1 MHMDP
6 VMPQAV
12 GAILSILVTG
22 FILRLLRQPHVV
34 AYLLA
39 GVVIGPWGLS
49 LVSDSALIGRLGALG
64 VVLLL
69 FFVGMETDPR
79 KLIAHWK
86 TSIFGTLLQI
96 LLSIAAVWL
105 VGYFYG
111 WTTVRILLFGFVI
124 SLSSTAIVIK
134 LLQEKGLLNSRIGQ
148 SVLGITL
155 AQDLAVIPM
164 LVILGMLGSDELDT
178 AHLAKQAVGTIAA
191 GLLFVL
197 IFKRDKIVL
206 PLSKIIKEDKELQL
220 FAALTICFGLAF
232 MSAWFDLS
240 TALGAFIAGMLVGSA
255 KETEWVHQ
263 TLDSFKVLFVAV
275 FFVSVGMLL
284 DVDFLIKHWVLAG
297 MLLLAVLITNTF
309 VNALV
314 LRMASYKWKESIF
327 AGLLLSQIGEFS
339 FVLTAVGYQSSIIN
353 NFGYQLSLC
362 VISLSLLVSPLWIN
376 AGEKLLNIRK
386 S

>member
-96 LLSIAAVWL
+96 ILSTAVVWL
-105 VGYFYG
+105 VGILYG
-111 WTTVRILLFGFVI
+111 WTVARILLFGFVI

-134 LLQEKGLLNSRIGQ
+134 LLQEKGLLNSGIGQ
-148 SVLGITL
+148 SVLGIVL
-155 AQDLAVIPM
+155 AQDLAIIPM
-164 LVILGMLGSDELDT
+164 LVILGMLGSEGVDT
-178 AHLAKQAVGTIAA
+178 AHLAKQAIGTVAA
-191 GLLFVL
+191 GLLFFL
-197 IFKRDKIVL
+197 IFKRDKVVL
-206 PLSKIIKEDKELQL
+206 PLSRWIKEDNELQL

-255 KETEWVHQ
+255 KETQWVHH
-263 TLDSFKVLFVAV
+263 TLESFKVLFVAV

-284 DVDFLIKHWVLAG
+284 DVNFLFKHWILAG
-297 MLLLAVLITNTF
+297 VLLLIVLMTNTF

-314 LRMASYKWKESIF
+314 LKMAKYKWEESIF

-339 FVLTAVGYQSSIIN
+339 FVLTAVGHQASIIN
-353 NFGYQLSLC
+353 DFGYQLSLC
-362 VISLSLLVSPLWIN
+362 VISLSLMISPLWIN
-376 AGEKLLNIRK
+376 IGEKILNIRR